1 MGIIIPGTEYA
12 DAEIW
17 VTTIDN
23 AFHENETG
31 HLLTIIPFRMGGW
44 QKDESWRSMN
54 AIMHRPE
61 KPKFGE
67 PSVIVVH
74 DLDEDQWRSF
84 DPSRVVGI
92 TQ

>member
-1 MGIIIPGTEYA
+1 
-12 DAEIW
+12 
-17 VTTIDN
+17 
-23 AFHENETG
+23 
-31 HLLTIIPFRMGGW
+31 
-44 QKDESWRSMN
+44 MN
-54 AIMHRPE
+54 AVMPRPE

>member
-1 MGIIIPGTEYA
+1 MFKSKRTVLETLEKIGF
-12 DAEIW
+12 
-17 VTTIDN
+17 DN
-23 AFHENETG
+23 
-31 HLLTIIPFRMGGW
+31 PFRVTFLK
-44 QKDESWRSMN
+44 KDESWRSMN

-74 DLDEDQWRSF
+74 DLDTDQWRSF

>member
-1 MGIIIPGTEYA
+1 MFKSKRNVLETLEKIG
-12 DAEIW
+12 
-17 VTTIDN
+17 
-23 AFHENETG
+23 FHN
-31 HLLTIIPFRMGGW
+31 PFRVTFLK
-44 QKDESWRSMN
+44 KDESWRSMN
-54 AIMHRPE
+54 AIMHPPK
-61 KPKFGE
+61 KPTFGE

>member
-1 MGIIIPGTEYA
+1 MFKSKRTVLETLEKIGF
-12 DAEIW
+12 
-17 VTTIDN
+17 DN
-23 AFHENETG
+23 
-31 HLLTIIPFRMGGW
+31 PFRVTFLK
-44 QKDESWRSMN
+44 KDESWRSMN

>member
-1 MGIIIPGTEYA
+1 MFKSKRTVLETLEKIGF
-12 DAEIW
+12 
-17 VTTIDN
+17 DN
-23 AFHENETG
+23 
-31 HLLTIIPFRMGGW
+31 PFRVTFLK
-44 QKDESWRSMN
+44 KDESWRSMN
-54 AIMHRPE
+54 AIMPRPE
-61 KPKFGE
+61 KPKFSE

>member
-1 MGIIIPGTEYA
+1 MFKSKRNVLETLEKIGF
-12 DAEIW
+12 
-17 VTTIDN
+17 DN
-23 AFHENETG
+23 
-31 HLLTIIPFRMGGW
+31 PFRVTFLK
-44 QKDESWRSMN
+44 KDESWRSMN
-54 AIMHRPE
+54 AVMHRPE

-92 TQ
+92 TGA